1 MSTNVSLQ
9 TSPLAGKRV
18 LLTRAA
24 DQARETA
31 RSLADRGA
39 IVLECPTISLA
50 APESWAKIDDAI
62 KRLAEFDWLIL
73 TSVNGV
79 RFFFG
84 RMQELGLQPDELVIK
99 NICAVGPK
107 TAQALAEKGIT
118 ACLTPRQLFTAE
130 GVVEVFRNIELYGK
144 RVLFP
149 KADGARDL
157 IPSQL
162 CLAGACVE
170 DPVVYRNIMPDRLPP
185 EARQALEQQQIDIA
199 IFSSPSTVQNLALLL
214 GGADQLATA
223 LSNSLVASIGPIT
236 TKACQD
242 MGIKVDLEPEKATFD
257 DLLHELEDACFQQVS

>member
-1 MSTNVSLQ
+1 MSTNASLQ

-24 DQARETA
+24 DQAVETVQ
-31 RSLADRGA
+31 SLSDKGA

-50 APESWAKIDDAI
+50 APESWAIIDDAI
-62 KRLAEFDWLIL
+62 KRMAEFDWLIL

-84 RMQELGLQPDELVIK
+84 RMQELGIRSDELTIK

-118 ACLTPRQLFTAE
+118 ACLAPSQLFTAE
-130 GVVEVFRNIELYGK
+130 GVVDAFRNIELHGK
-144 RVLFP
+144 RILFP
-149 KADGARDL
+149 RADGARDV

-162 CLAGACVE
+162 RLVGAYVE

-199 IFSSPSTVQNLALLL
+199 IFSSPSTVRNLACLL
-214 GGADQLATA
+214 GGAEQLAIA
-223 LSNSLVASIGPIT
+223 LSISLVASIGPVT

-257 DLLHELEDACFQQVS
+257 DLLRSLEDACSLV